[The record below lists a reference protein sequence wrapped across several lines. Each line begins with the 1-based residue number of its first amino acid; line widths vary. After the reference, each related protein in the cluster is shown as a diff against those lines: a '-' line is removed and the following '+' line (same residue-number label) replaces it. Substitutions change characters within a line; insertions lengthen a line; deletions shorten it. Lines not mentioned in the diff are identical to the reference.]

1 MSKNKEKDF
10 IDFVNKYMF
19 ASGNKP
25 LYSFTNEEKEIIKNI
40 MKIFHENNV
49 TVIRATEILEFC
61 KDIAKFSKI

>member
-1 MSKNKEKDF
+1 MSKNKEKDI

-19 ASGNKP
+19 ASENKT
-25 LYSFTNEEKEIIKNI
+25 LYSFTNKEKEIIKII
-40 MKIFHENNV
+40 MEVFHENDV